1 MTNQESA
8 PRRGD
13 YSTQR
18 LSQRYRFAD
27 PNMDLF
33 FSALWAGDRREGYPS
48 ARHSTLLRKSSTA
61 TGTPG
66 RTRSNI
72 RAKC

>member
-1 MTNQESA
+1 MNK
-8 PRRGD
+8 D

-33 FSALWAGDRREGYPS
+33 FSAHLDG
-48 ARHSTLLRKSSTA
+48 
-61 TGTPG
+61 G
-66 RTRSNI
+66 RLADYLPVRCI
-72 RAKC
+72 ILPVR